1 VSFVLAAAEESGYE
15 APGVGDFWQPLI
27 GDGAFA
33 ITRASI
39 VVMLSVVL
47 LSAVLLLMTRRLS
60 IVPSKPQMVIEGAY
74 TFVRNSVARDVIG
87 GKEFLPFVPLLFS
100 LFVLILVNNLFGVI
114 PPVQF
119 PTMSRVGFPVALAL
133 VVYVVY
139 HWVGVRKKGVKGY
152 FGSFVPHGLPV
163 FVVPFVWVLEFITY
177 FFTRP
182 VTLALRLFG
191 NMFAGHILL
200 ILFILGAEY
209 MLEHGSAAIKVAGL
223 FSVVLAFVMTIF
235 EILVQFL
242 QAYVFILLTAVYIQA
257 SIADEH

>member
-1 VSFVLAAAEESGYE
+1 M
-15 APGVGDFWQPLI
+15 I
-27 GDGAFA
+27 
-33 ITRASI
+33 
-39 VVMLSVVL
+39 
-47 LSAVLLLMTRRLS
+47 
-60 IVPSKPQMVIEGAY
+60 IEGAY

-87 GKEFLPFVPLLFS
+87 GKDFLPFVPLLFS
-100 LFVLILVNNLFGVI
+100 LFVLILVNNFFGVF
-114 PPVQF
+114 PPIQF
-119 PTMSRVGFPVALAL
+119 PSMSRVGFPVALAL

-139 HWVGVRKKGVKGY
+139 HWVGISRKGVKGY

-163 FVVPFVWVLEFITY
+163 FVVPLVWVLEFVTY

-209 MLEHGSAAIKVAGL
+209 MLENGTALIKVAGL
-223 FSVVLAFVMTIF
+223 FSVVMAFVMTIF